1 MGFLA
6 AVDTLA
12 VNQPSQA
19 RIVIN
24 SRDGTVVAGGDVR
37 VGTAAVSHKGITL
50 RVGPTPEQGGTGLG
64 VLALETGATVQEV
77 AAGLHAAGATSQEV
91 AAVFEALHQ
100 VGALSA
106 QVSVQ

>member
-1 MGFLA
+1 
-6 AVDTLA
+6 VDTLPVVRA
-12 VNQPSQA
+12 SDA

-24 SRDGTVVAGGDVR
+24 ARDGTVVAGGDVR
-37 VGTAAVSHKGITL
+37 VGAAAVSHHGITL
-50 RVGPTPEQGGTGLG
+50 RVGNAPAQGGTGQG
-64 VLALETGATVQEV
+64 VLALETGATVQDV

-106 QVSVQ
+106 EVAVQ